1 MMKVRKSKTYTRRAY
16 RRIPRG
22 LGTQDLL
29 VNCEA
34 YNDLRID
41 AGASQVVFTHN
52 NLNRIG
58 FNTLLNTYSQ
68 SFIDNKSLYQRY
80 KIIGLSFTAYRLY
93 SEDKVKDLNSG
104 YSMGCIWMMHYPLE
118 TLTDV
123 LTAPIFS
130 DGGFAI
136 PPFSNHETKSYS
148 FIGNK
153 QVNGQQGLGTWNT
166 TSNSANQVGQVSIHD
181 GLNAA
186 SATTVLYTI
195 RFTFKVILSGLNR

>member
-16 RRIPRG
+16 RKIPRSVSNQE
-22 LGTQDLL
+22 LV

-34 YNDLRID
+34 YQDLKIVS
-41 AGASQVVFTHN
+41 GASQVIFSHN
-52 NLNRIG
+52 DLNRIG

-68 SFIDNKSLYQRY
+68 SFIDNKGLYQRY
-80 KIIGLSFTAYRLY
+80 KITGLSFTAYRLY

-118 TLTDV
+118 ALTDV

-130 DGGFAI
+130 DGSFAI

-148 FIGNK
+148 FLGNK

-166 TSNSANQVGQVSIHD
+166 TSNASNQVGQVSIHD

-186 SATTVLYTI
+186 SASVVLYTI
-195 RFTFKVILSGLNR
+195 RFTFRVILSGLNR